1 LNRVDE
7 IVVFHMLSRENLAR
21 IMDIQL
27 RRVNELM
34 SERDY
39 TLEVSES
46 AREYLAEAG
55 YDPDFGARPLKRAIQ
70 REMQDPLALKIV
82 SGDFRPGETIRVD
95 LGGGELKFSAV
106 LEGEVVV

>member
-34 SERDY
+34 
-39 TLEVSES
+39 SES